1 MTNQFKKLLKN
12 EFGISIYRKF
22 FVLINERIM
31 SGKINYI
38 GDKLVDIENNSVY
51 KEMCSILK
59 TKDRECLMKMQEKL
73 NKTMVNS
80 MAICRGYIIVLL
92 MYGIG
97 MIAMMTAVAS
107 PYFAYLGMICLT
119 LVYLYKTIEYVLNRY
134 CVIDAQMVI
143 IYKNAL
149 DKILSGNA
157 IT

>member
-22 FVLINERIM
+22 FDLINERIM

-73 NKTMVNS
+73 KGASFYEDDDESGRRTVYS
-80 MAICRGYIIVLL
+80 LL
-92 MYGIG
+92 TGES
-97 MIAMMTAVAS
+97 IAM
-107 PYFAYLGMICLT
+107 
-119 LVYLYKTIEYVLNRY
+119 
-134 CVIDAQMVI
+134 
-143 IYKNAL
+143 
-149 DKILSGNA
+149 
-157 IT
+157 